1 MAETVEPLESFKDCW
16 STFRRQV
23 LRMLAKTPG
32 TPEETAELLKS
43 RDALLLRLRRLKK
56 SEDGESMPAQI
67 GMLLDRLQSYPTFES
82 LSDARVSELER
93 LVKEAEER
101 IGSWLAGMERKTVYQ
116 ISVAGEDRRER
127 IKRIAWAVGAFVGF
141 TVFLT
146 AAAIQIFLNRS
157 MR

>member
-1 MAETVEPLESFKDCW
+1 MTETVEPLESFKDCW

-23 LRMLAKTPG
+23 LRMLAKTPWS
-32 TPEETAELLKS
+32 PEETLELVKS

-67 GMLLDRLQSYPTFES
+67 GMLLDRLQSYQTFDS
-82 LSDARVSELER
+82 LSDARVGELEG
-93 LVKEAEER
+93 LVKEAEDR
-101 IGSWLAGMERKTVYQ
+101 IASWVAGMERKTVYQ

-127 IKRIAWAVGAFVGF
+127 VKRIAWAAAAFVGF

-146 AAAIQIFLNRS
+146 AAAVQIFLNRS